1 MDSLAEKIMRRLW
14 FACAG
19 DKDSRY
25 FRSVSTQ
32 TCLLML
38 KLTLLDKFSISIPTP
53 EISLSSPTAAAAN
66 PSEWVILPLT
76 DSGQHGSLVS
86 GFLSIGSDS
95 SLNSDS
101 ALCAQYRPRENSSR
115 LFEEYNVARN
125 SISSGRS
132 RKSDLGGR

>member
-1 MDSLAEKIMRRLW
+1 M
-14 FACAG
+14 
-19 DKDSRY
+19 
-25 FRSVSTQ
+25 
-32 TCLLML
+32 

-66 PSEWVILPLT
+66 HSECVILPLT

-101 ALCAQYRPRENSSR
+101 ALRAQWRPRENSAR
-115 LFEEYNVARN
+115 LFEEHNVARN

-132 RKSDLGGR
+132 RKSDLEGR